1 MHAPKPAN
9 DWPMTESSLR
19 LVDDDLEV
27 ERARTDPAAFATLY
41 ERYVTPV
48 WRMCL
53 RASGDATQADDLTA
67 TVFLKAFER
76 LNRYQPQGP
85 GSFRSWLYAIALNV
99 VRDEWRKTKRLT
111 PLPDFDVAVDDG
123 PGPEEIALH
132 RITLAEVRDVLTTL
146 NDRHRSIVELRLSG
160 LSTPE
165 IAETLDMSISAV
177 KSAQKRAYATIRE
190 CVKGDQL

>member
-1 MHAPKPAN
+1 MYAPKPETI
-9 DWPMTESSLR
+9 WPMTEPNLR
-19 LVDDDLEV
+19 LVDEDLEV
-27 ERARTDPAAFATLY
+27 ERARTDPAAFALLY
-41 ERYVTPV
+41 ERYALPV
-48 WRMCL
+48 WKMCL
-53 RASGDATQADDLTA
+53 RASGSTHQADDLTA

-76 LNRYQPQGP
+76 LDRYQARGA

-111 PLPDFDVAVDDG
+111 ALPDIDVAIDDA

-132 RITLAEVRDVLTTL
+132 RITLEEVREVMSTL

-165 IAETLDMSISAV
+165 IAATMGMSITAL

-190 CVKGDQL
+190 RVKGYQS